1 MLNNEFTIVRSY
13 PSDFK
18 AEGNKIIG
26 LPAVYNSQTNICNMF
41 YEIIE
46 RGALD
51 GADLTDVLFFVNHD
65 TSKIPLARSR
75 RNNGNSTM
83 LLTVDDRG
91 LNMESDVDVVNNSDA
106 RSLYSAV
113 SRGDMTGMSF
123 MFSVKEDEWENL
135 DSNMPT
141 RRIKKI
147 ARVREVSAVNFPAY
161 TSTEINAREARSL
174 DSDAKALDNARAA
187 LDRVK
192 NEKEVLKLKNHILSK
207 KAR

>member
-1 MLNNEFTIVRSY
+1 MLNNDIPICRAYST
-13 PSDFK
+13 DFK

-26 LPAVYNSQTNICNMF
+26 LPAVYNSQTNIGNLF

-46 RGALD
+46 RGAFD
-51 GADLTDVLFFVNHD
+51 GADLTDVLFFINHD

-75 RNNGNSTM
+75 RNNGGSTM
-83 LLTVDDRG
+83 LLSVDDRG
-91 LNMESDVDVVNNSDA
+91 LNMESDIDITNNAEA
-106 RSLYSAV
+106 RSLHSAI
-113 SRGDMTGMSF
+113 SRGDMTGMSM

-161 TSTEINAREARSL
+161 ASTEISAREARSL
-174 DSDAKALDNARAA
+174 DSDVKALDNARAA

-192 NEKEVLKLKNHILSK
+192 NEKEVLKMKNQILSK